1 MDDNLKK
8 RMRSHLKENEGVKDQ
23 PYRDS
28 NGNLTVGVG
37 INVSR
42 KADFVALKFQTK
54 DAKTGAM
61 RDATDQEKAAEFDR
75 LVKMDEQA
83 IRDYHD
89 RFTLPQAEIDTK
101 LDEKITEHEAGVK
114 SQIGEADW
122 NKLTDGQKVAVLDVH
137 YANPGGLDN
146 FPKLKAAIKTGN
158 AREMAIESDFHG
170 GQIAGTPH
178 QNRNFDRMRRNRAAM
193 QGIDPESDEA
203 YRDVADTYPAH
214 PSLPPQ
220 YAKHK
225 SFIMAFP
232 PPPRPKDISGETAGQ
247 PPAKSDSPQ
256 RPERAPDSASEQ
268 SNASQAGQDALP
280 PAPENPAGEKS
291 GALRGEDDFSL
302 AKVGGAVWDGI
313 TSVIGIRS
321 AHASELPDAV
331 RQQMKPAL
339 DQGRQET
346 PADPRAASLIQMAS
360 APIDNPGKA
369 ALLKPMEKLT
379 EDEMKAM
386 LNHAQGDYRGFRAGD
401 PLKAHTYEKVQDW
414 HVAMY
419 GDAPQANDGGKPIE
433 PQPIRPIP
441 RQASPHTTP
450 DGRDLWQATA
460 KIGHQVADAA
470 GTDGYEHAVKGLQR
484 GLNILNQAHPL
495 PERSPAYGPYTKLGP
510 VIEDGQY
517 GPQTDFALK
526 HATARLGPAKV
537 QDGLALGRF
546 NTFARNVQ
554 RNGNPEGL
562 EDKTHSLFGPLFRGA
577 ADGKAP
583 KVEGGVLQ
591 ETLNGFGQDLKV
603 DNWIGPKTTQ
613 AFSTVLRENDAD
625 DVTRAFGRGLG
636 FL

>member
-1 MDDNLKK
+1 MTDTLLQQMMGHIENGEGRVNQPYKINGQLTTGVGFKVTSPDAFAALPFKVKDTKTGQMRYASDDEKRQEFERIKSISEGELKK
-8 RMRSHLKENEGVKDQ
+8 DPNPFRLEDT
-23 PYRDS
+23 D
-28 NGNLTVGVG
+28 
-37 INVSR
+37 I
-42 KADFVALKFQTK
+42 
-54 DAKTGAM
+54 DAKL
-61 RDATDQEKAAEFDR
+61 KS
-75 LVKMDEQA
+75 
-83 IRDYHD
+83 
-89 RFTLPQAEIDTK
+89 EIETRID
-101 LDEKITEHEAGVK
+101 KIKTEIGVANW
-114 SQIGEADW
+114 G
-122 NKLTDGQKVAVLDVH
+122 KLTDGQKTAVLDIH
-137 YANPGGLDN
+137 YAAGGLDT
-146 FPKLKAAIKTGN
+146 FKKLKAAIERGD
-158 AREMAIESDFHG
+158 AQEMANEAGFHSDG
-170 GQIAGTPH
+170 K
-178 QNRNFDRMRRNRAAM
+178 RNWEREARNQAAILGVSQEEGRRIIQDKFKDQKPVWDGPVA
-193 QGIDPESDEA
+193 PPKEA
-203 YRDVADTYPAH
+203 
-214 PSLPPQ
+214 
-220 YAKHK
+220 
-225 SFIMAFP
+225 
-232 PPPRPKDISGETAGQ
+232 PKPTQQPGAQ

-339 DQGRQET
+339 DQGRPET

-546 NTFARNVQ
+546 NTFARTVQ

-562 EDKTHSLFGPLFRGA
+562 ENKTHSLFGPLFRGA